1 MTMCTNLT
9 AVELF
14 PTHPVGA
21 TEKKSSR
28 IPRVQRLHR
37 PLQFRPVTDP
47 DLYTDA
53 SPPATVLHDR
63 CGHQTI
69 PEGLNFRPLP
79 Y

>member
-21 TEKKSSR
+21 TEKIVPDPPSTK
-28 IPRVQRLHR
+28 VAQTVAV
-37 PLQFRPVTDP
+37 RPVTD
-47 DLYTDA
+47 LTCTRML
-53 SPPATVLHDR
+53 PACNGLHDR